1 MPQKSVATP
10 RRRQAFTQLRVLG
23 KGTRNKR
30 VATQLGISL
39 AEVGR
44 EALTLPKR
52 YDLSCLNKS
61 YRKRGETRLQKGLS
75 AEFTSAV

>member
-1 MPQKSVATP
+1 AQGCLINADCNGAASILRKVAI
-10 RRRQAFTQLRVLG
+10 
-23 KGTRNKR
+23 
-30 VATQLGISL
+30 QLGISL

-52 YDLSCLNKS
+52 YDLSCLSKI